1 VGYWQVWYAPSEAAG
16 RVQSRCS
23 LQQPYQYPS
32 GPFSHFWLRPIGPGW
47 GQLGLGVGRGQPA
60 VSGYQLQYCS
70 SDTPYE
76 QDKHSAVEALQHF
89 FGQPAVSGYQLQYCS
104 SDTPYEQD
112 KHSAVWALQHVFG
125 QPSVSG
131 YQLQYCSSD
140 TPYEQDKHS
149 AVWALQHGCRAAVV
163 VAVVVLEVHGP
174 QLVPSPQKRHCSM
187 PGILPAA
194 WQQKPP
200 PEELHCSVSITQ
212 SRLGFP
218 QVFAGVVV
226 HPSVC
231 EMLATE
237 LPCALTFAAC
247 AAVCCSSAAPSSASD
262 GHTPLAHSVSAS
274 AAPTRAR
281 TTAVAKRAI
290 TLSVR

>member
-60 VSGYQLQYCS
+60 VVGYQLQYCS
-70 SDTPYE
+70 SDTPCE

-112 KHSAVWALQHVFG
+112 KHSAVWAL
-125 QPSVSG
+125 
-131 YQLQYCSSD
+131 L
-140 TPYEQDKHS
+140 
-149 AVWALQHGCRAAVV
+149 HGCRAAVV
-163 VAVVVLEVHGP
+163 VAVVVPEVHGP

>member
-1 VGYWQVWYAPSEAAG
+1 VSCAPSEAEAG
-16 RVQSRCS
+16 RVQSRCC

-32 GPFSHFWLRPIGPGW
+32 APFSHLSLRPAGPGW
-47 GQLGLGVGRGQPA
+47 GQLGLTVGRGQPAVVGFSWQYCSSDIPAEQDKQDAVKAMQQAFCGQPA

-70 SDTPYE
+70 SDT
-76 QDKHSAVEALQHF
+76 L
-89 FGQPAVSGYQLQYCS
+89 
-104 SDTPYEQD
+104 YEQD
-112 KHSAVWALQHVFG
+112 KHSAVWALQHFFG

-140 TPYEQDKHS
+140 TLYEQDKHS
-149 AVWALQHGCRAAVV
+149 AVWALQHGCCAAVV
-163 VAVVVLEVHGP
+163 VAVAVLEVHGP

-187 PGILPAA
+187 PGMFPAA

-212 SRLGFP
+212 DRLGFP

-231 EMLATE
+231 EVLASE

-262 GHTPLAHSVSAS
+262 GHTPLAHSVSAI

-281 TTAVAKRAI
+281 TTAVAKRAMA
-290 TLSVR
+290 LSVR